1 MDVLLA
7 TIFKVI
13 QQQRPNPVEFI
24 DAVRMDYYRYE
35 VVRSYL
41 RWNDDNDD
49 SGAAAAISQDNQ
61 KLYSF
66 HFVIAHDEEPRI
78 TKYQETT

>member
-1 MDVLLA
+1 
-7 TIFKVI
+7 
-13 QQQRPNPVEFI
+13 
-24 DAVRMDYYRYE
+24 MDYYRYE

-49 SGAAAAISQDNQ
+49 SGAAAISQDNQ